1 MTIEYENYFYTNII
15 EQALLEDLGWGDLT
29 TDILI
34 SPSKEGNAL
43 VKAKSKGILA
53 GTDIFKSVFFKIDPQ
68 LKIITYFNDG
78 KSISPGDTIAK
89 IQGKAASIL
98 KAERVALNFL
108 QHLSGIATQTSQFVE
123 AVKGLPV
130 KIVDTR
136 KTIPGLR
143 YLEKEAV
150 TLGGGYNH
158 RLNLSDSIL
167 IKNNH
172 LSLLTGDG
180 LNIAKII
187 SRAKQQKSFLYKQI
201 EIEVTTI
208 QEVVDAVKTEAD
220 IIMLDNMNLENMR
233 EAVRIINKRALV
245 EASGG
250 ISLDNVRTVAETG
263 VDIIS
268 VGAITHSAKALDINL
283 NFD

>member
-1 MTIEYENYFYTNII
+1 MEYANYFYKDII
-15 EQALLEDLGWGDLT
+15 DQALLEDLGWGDLT

-34 SPSKEGNAL
+34 SPSKEGSAL
-43 VKAKSKGILA
+43 VKTKSKGILA
-53 GTDIFKSVFFKIDPQ
+53 GTAIFKSVFFKFDPQ
-68 LKIITYFNDG
+68 LKIITYFDDG
-78 KSISPGDTIAK
+78 KSIAPGDIIAK

-150 TLGGGYNH
+150 TRGGGYNH

-172 LSLLTGDG
+172 LSLLTSEG

-208 QEVVDAVKTEAD
+208 QEVVDAVKADAD
-220 IIMLDNMNLENMR
+220 IIMLDNMSLDNMR
-233 EAVRIINKRALV
+233 ESVRIINKRALI

-283 NFD
+283 TFD